1 MTDAPAS
8 HPTAGMVARGIGL
21 FTLAVF
27 LLAVMDVLIK
37 WLSDGNA
44 VTYPTGQI
52 VFFRAVF
59 GLIPVLWLIRRA
71 GPQVLATRHPGQHI
85 VRGLFGAGAAFSF
98 FWAFGQMPLADA
110 YAIAF
115 TAPLFM
121 TALSVPLLGER
132 VGLRRWMAVAVGF
145 VGVLVMLQPD
155 AEAAGFLSWGAV
167 AAFAGAFC
175 YATHG
180 ILIRRMART
189 DTNEAIILYGALVI
203 ATLSAATLPFAF
215 IWPRPIDFLMLAATG
230 LVGGFGVLC
239 LTQAFRLAAPAILA
253 PFEYTAMIW
262 GVLFGITIWGD
273 IPSLWVLLGAS
284 IVAASGLYILHRETR
299 NRSAAVSP
307 DLDAD
312 TGRAPDPRLSP

>member
-1 MTDAPAS
+1 MTATSAS
-8 HPTAGMVARGIGL
+8 DPTAGSVARGIGL

-37 WLSDGNA
+37 WLSDGNT
-44 VTYPTGQI
+44 VIYPTGQI
-52 VFFRAVF
+52 VFFRATF

-71 GPQVLATRHPGQHI
+71 GPQVLATRQPGQH
-85 VRGLFGAGAAFSF
+85 VLRGLFGAGAAFCF

-132 VGLRRWMAVAVGF
+132 VGIRRWAAVAVGF
-145 VGVLVMLQPD
+145 VGVLIMLQPD
-155 AEAAGFLSWGAV
+155 ADATGLLSWGAA
-167 AAFAGAFC
+167 AAFGGAFC

-189 DTNEAIILYGALVI
+189 DSNEAIILYGALVI
-203 ATLSAATLPFAF
+203 IALSAATLPFAF
-215 IWPRPIDFLMLAATG
+215 VWPRPIDFLMLAATG

-273 IPSLWVLLGAS
+273 VPSLWVLLGAS
-284 IVAASGLYILHRETR
+284 VVAASGLYILHRETR
-299 NRSAAVSP
+299 QRAAQSVEDTRQDVRSV
-307 DLDAD
+307 
-312 TGRAPDPRLSP
+312 

>member
-1 MTDAPAS
+1 MAAVSPPHA
-8 HPTAGMVARGIGL
+8 TAGDVARGIGL
-21 FTLAVF
+21 FALAVF

-52 VFFRAVF
+52 VFFRATF

-71 GPQVLATRHPGQHI
+71 GVSVLATRHRGLHFT
-85 VRGLFGAGAAFSF
+85 RGLFGAGAAFSF

-132 VGLRRWMAVAVGF
+132 VGPRRWSAVAVGF
-145 VGVLVMLQPD
+145 AGVLIMLQPGAD
-155 AEAAGFLSWGAV
+155 GAGLISWGAV
-167 AAFAGAFC
+167 AALVGAFC

-180 ILIRRMART
+180 ILTRRLSRS
-189 DTNEAIILYGALVI
+189 DSNEAIILYGALVI
-203 ATLSAATLPFAF
+203 GCLGASTLPFAF
-215 IWPRPIDFLMLAATG
+215 VWPRPIDFLMLAATG
-230 LVGGFGVLC
+230 LIGGFGVLC
-239 LTQAFRLAAPAILA
+239 MTQAFRLAAPAILA

-273 IPSLWVLLGAS
+273 VPTPWVLLGAA
-284 IVAASGLYILHRETR
+284 IVAGSSLYILHRETR
-299 NRSAAVSP
+299 RRQDPTANRLRDPAGARSGTP
-307 DLDAD
+307 AD
-312 TGRAPDPRLSP
+312 T